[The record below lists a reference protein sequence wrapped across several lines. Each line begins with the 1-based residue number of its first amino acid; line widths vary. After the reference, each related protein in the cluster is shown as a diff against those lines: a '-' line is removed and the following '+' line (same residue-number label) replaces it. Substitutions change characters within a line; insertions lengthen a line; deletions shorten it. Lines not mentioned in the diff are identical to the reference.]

1 MNDLTKESIKIALCN
16 ALADGKNLMQKEVA
30 ENFGTDSCSISNVK
44 NPTGWKRV
52 PQTLWDD
59 LNEWRTLGVK
69 LRGFVP
75 SRLLQTSG
83 PEVAPEP
90 AQEPSIYDK
99 LEAQNKR
106 AKEKKEAKV
115 KPEPKPEQ
123 QPAPKEEPEP
133 KEQSVSK
140 GAKKFLNKLGET
152 ERELEFERQI
162 VEAHIKDLDKE
173 ISFGETEDTNK
184 LKEKRKK
191 RKADPKHE
199 WKKAESKES
208 PVLEGK
214 KPQEPK
220 EEPQLDKEFLEAI
233 EELNKGIIIP
243 IGIHKYTPEEPVI
256 SKKFG
261 IEVEVRMRIKE
272 GN

>member
-16 ALADGKNLMQKEVA
+16 ALADDKNLMQKEVA

-75 SRLLQTSG
+75 SRLLNG
-83 PEVAPEP
+83 APEP
-90 AQEPSIYDK
+90 TPEPAPEPSIYDQ
-99 LEAQNKR
+99 LEAQNKK

-115 KPEPKPEQ
+115 KPEPQPEQ
-123 QPAPKEEPEP
+123 QPAPTKEPEP

-140 GAKKFLNKLGET
+140 GAKKFLKGKKAEKL
-152 ERELEFERQI
+152 F
-162 VEAHIKDLDKE
+162 D
-173 ISFGETEDTNK
+173 
-184 LKEKRKK
+184 EKS
-191 RKADPKHE
+191 E
-199 WKKAESKES
+199 GKKAESKEG

-220 EEPQLDKEFLEAI
+220 EDESQLDKEIREVI

-243 IGIHKYTPEEPVI
+243 IGIHKYSPEEPVI